1 MGVFKKDKSVDMSEP
16 EERVV
21 HGIVVRKLPIGRYVK
36 FLQTTNNLASFL
48 LGDVFPDAK
57 NVSGLIAQIM
67 ALDKAALFDT
77 LGKLIVSVPDKVCT
91 LAAELLDVD
100 PDTVCNLSPTEL
112 TDVLLAFEEV
122 NNLSDFFGNVRL
134 LKMKMGAQKPVNTG
148 SNVG

>member
-1 MGVFKKDKSVDMSEP
+1 MFSRDKSVNMSEP

-48 LGDVFPDAK
+48 LGDVFPGAE
-57 NVSGLIAQIM
+57 NVSGLIAEIM
-67 ALDKAALFDT
+67 ALDRAALFDV

-100 PDTVCNLSPTEL
+100 PDVVCNLSPTEL
-112 TDVLLAFEEV
+112 TDVLLAFEEK
-122 NNLSDFFGNVRL
+122 NDLSSFFTNVRS
-134 LKMKMGAQKPVNTG
+134 LKQIMSAQKPVSIG
-148 SNVG
+148 SNAG